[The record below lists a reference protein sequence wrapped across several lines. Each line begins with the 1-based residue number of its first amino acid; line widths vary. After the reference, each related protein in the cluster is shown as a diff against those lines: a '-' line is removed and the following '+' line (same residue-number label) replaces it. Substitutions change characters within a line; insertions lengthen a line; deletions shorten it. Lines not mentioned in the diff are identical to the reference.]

1 MGSSFYTYRVDFG
14 ESGFSEIQGLTF
26 GVRAFR
32 IQPPRYKNPI
42 HPKNLNVHNPE
53 RLSGRYLY
61 DKWFRFKLTLHLF
74 WTQTHILCPSFDRVK
89 AEKFFLL
96 FNIWLN
102 LCMIS
107 RSVTEWKY
115 FQTNLVLFFYAN
127 KVHSIFDLDLLIH
140 LDCLRILMCQ
150 PRWIERKQRGFW
162 RLDQLFN

>member
-1 MGSSFYTYRVDFG
+1 MHITPQYLTFG
-14 ESGFSEIQGLTF
+14 VNFWTFEVETLWVPLLYIQGRFWRIWVFRNSGFDVL

-107 RSVTEWKY
+107 RSVTEW
-115 FQTNLVLFFYAN
+115 
-127 KVHSIFDLDLLIH
+127 IFAYTTTLTF
-140 LDCLRILMCQ
+140 
-150 PRWIERKQRGFW
+150 GVNFW
-162 RLDQLFN
+162 TFEVETL